1 MPPVMLKED
10 SPKVHPDSEQN
21 FTAGVGKSVVL
32 KPQSPGMTAA
42 VCIGGLLIPGLGHL
56 LLRRWVRGLLLLTS
70 VLLMFVLGLMMHGA
84 LSSPPDSQQLISFET
99 LKAFANVGVGLAYV
113 IALQSGHGEGIPTSQ
128 TADYGWL
135 FLIVAGLLNYLIVF
149 DAFDIARG
157 RKR

>member
-1 MPPVMLKED
+1 MLKDD
-10 SPKVHPDSEQN
+10 SPNAPANSAQN

-32 KPQSPGMTAA
+32 KPQSTAMTVAA
-42 VCIGGLLIPGLGHL
+42 CVGGFLIPGLGHL
-56 LLRRWVRGLLLLTS
+56 VLGRWVRGLLLLVS

-84 LSSPPDSQQLISFET
+84 LSSPPTPDQFVSFET
-99 LKAFANVGVGLAYV
+99 LKAFANVGVGVAYV
-113 IALQSGHGEGIPTSQ
+113 IALRIGSGAGIPTSQ

-135 FLIVAGLLNYLIVF
+135 FLIVAGLLNYLIVL